1 MTLKSCCDYYGN
13 DCNQGRD
20 CPARIARTVQHFET
34 PQGRAARA
42 EWLRKRQDT
51 RDRQFW
57 RIAKAAMIFAAFMLV
72 MVIASHAAPKAIAM
86 LADPLAGM
94 PY

>member
-1 MTLKSCCDYYGN
+1 MTRPD
-13 DCNQGRD
+13 D
-20 CPARIARTVQHFET
+20 IARRVEDFET

-57 RIAKAAMIFAAFMLV
+57 RICKAALIFAAFLLV
-72 MVIASHAAPKAIAM
+72 MIVASHAAPKAIAS
-86 LADPLAGM
+86 LADPLAQN